1 MKKEKGILLIAL
13 GHPIYG
19 KMAAALAASIKVAQT
34 ETPVVLYCND
44 KSVSRLMDGEKK
56 LFDAPL

>member
-44 KSVSRLMDGEKK
+44 KSVSRLMDARRNCLIK
-56 LFDAPL
+56 